1 MSSNPAGDWAALVG
15 QAQDTLDCILLCD
28 VSPIAEKILKERIAE
43 DIYAAYTPAYYE
55 RRHVLEQ
62 SVEGD
67 LTGSGTL
74 HVTSTADAS
83 PSIVPGYSFENRYPG
98 AFLEMLEV
106 GNMGYWRRDFPRP
119 AVTMAQGVID
129 KSAEIKRAITDG
141 IRREFGIG

>member
-1 MSSNPAGDWAALVG
+1 MA
-15 QAQDTLDCILLCD
+15 QAQETLDCILLRD

-43 DIYAAYTPAYYE
+43 DIYAAYTPAYYK

-62 SVEGD
+62 NVESD
-67 LTGSGTL
+67 LTSAGTL
-74 HVTSTADAS
+74 FVTSTANAA

-106 GNMGYWRRDFPRP
+106 GNMGFWRKHFPRP
-119 AVTMAQGVID
+119 AVAMAQGVID

-141 IRREFGIG
+141 IRREFRAE